1 LGFWHWLY
9 WLVFFKRGG
18 VQDQALSLTVAASPK
33 TEVIYEDASKKKDAE
48 NLALKISQGSKSL
61 AHTQDIVVKYLES
74 TRTGFPDFAA
84 FVEWCNRAIVET
96 ILLQNVTSK
105 EAAFKGDV
113 QEHTKEGL
121 IASCAKE
128 LFESFTDEVISKLC
142 YYRFGAGVNPPALR
156 MVEEP
161 EDAKLVLERDKLAL
175 EIGLKRTEQS
185 RKELFPDYEELQA
198 DVKITLLNG
207 AQQTALQA
215 LVKDCAANLIPPDT
229 AEAMTLTYGISLE
242 QAKTFIDP
250 IRKTLEESKAQA
262 EQQAAA
268 NDPFADP
275 NAQPE
280 GTGNPVLD
288 QLGLDPTQL
297 SADEVEFGKGDG
309 YPCGRGYIS
318 KAKKCRKAL
327 DGQAKDYAGFL
338 DSKIPKA
345 KTQVTKQSI
354 KIGEKSY
361 DVPEGKL
368 SAVYDAS
375 DAAFTKRPYKVL
387 GSDGEFIRESNKGDG
402 LIPVAG
408 FASQASADNLVS
420 KIEKQRA
427 KPENKLK
434 EHPDWKN
441 ERTDLIKKDLVD
453 LIEMLGEKDKDVQ
466 NAITTLKARGESVD
480 DILQIA
486 KTKIERKE
494 RLQELRRQALA
505 NGSTVTN
512 PTYLR

>member
-1 LGFWHWLY
+1 MLGLNTDNDDEPYGLGFWHWLY

-48 NLALKISQGSKSL
+48 NLAAKISQGSKSL

-128 LFESFTDEVISKLC
+128 LFESFTDEVIAKLC
-142 YYRFGAGVNPPALR
+142 FYRFGADVNPPALR

-268 NDPFADP
+268 ADPFADP
-275 NAQPE
+275 NAQPDQP
-280 GTGNPVLD
+280 TNPVLD

-309 YPCGRGYIS
+309 YPCGKGYIS
-318 KAKKCRKAL
+318 KWKKCSKGL
-327 DGQAKDYAGFL
+327 EGQAKDYTGYLKAKLQSGETLRRREKVNADWMGIKNESL
-338 DSKIPKA
+338 DKSLQVSKTTDIAKEQTSNKDKKMNNNPTQKYFADTAIKKAKTEISDFFQSFDISKEDSNLLSDEIVNRALDEKVKKIPKNSPLA
-345 KTQVTKQSI
+345 GTSLFDQQNS
-354 KIGEKSY
+354 
-361 DVPEGKL
+361 L
-368 SAVYDAS
+368 
-375 DAAFTKRPYKVL
+375 VL
-387 GSDGEFIRESNKGDG
+387 G
-402 LIPVAG
+402 A
-408 FASQASADNLVS
+408 
-420 KIEKQRA
+420 KIIA
-427 KPENKLK
+427 NKLDEAEELDK
-434 EHPDWKN
+434 LLDS
-441 ERTDLIKKDLVD
+441 LI
-453 LIEMLGEKDKDVQ
+453 Q
-466 NAITTLKARGESVD
+466 KARMSSN
-480 DILQIA
+480 A
-486 KTKIERKE
+486 
-494 RLQELRRQALA
+494 
-505 NGSTVTN
+505 
-512 PTYLR
+512 